1 MQNAFCGNPLGIL
14 LDAPGMSAYY
24 GTWAALAKV
33 HPTRRTHVMTGIYN
47 GTRECEGTNTTE

>member
-1 MQNAFCGNPLGIL
+1 
-14 LDAPGMSAYY
+14 MSAYY